1 MVLTNTQ
8 TTAFFTGPN
17 QMAIPAATV
26 TQLAQEGVGVVGDLE
41 EFSESNLKQIAESL
55 KRPGGRVP
63 DPAVGAP
70 RGATIPTPLFIFG
83 EKYLKKLTVA
93 SEIV

>member
-8 TTAFFTGPN
+8 TTAFFTGAN

-41 EFSESNLKQIAESL
+41 EFSESNLK
-55 KRPGGRVP
+55 
-63 DPAVGAP
+63 
-70 RGATIPTPLFIFG
+70 
-83 EKYLKKLTVA
+83 
-93 SEIV
+93 